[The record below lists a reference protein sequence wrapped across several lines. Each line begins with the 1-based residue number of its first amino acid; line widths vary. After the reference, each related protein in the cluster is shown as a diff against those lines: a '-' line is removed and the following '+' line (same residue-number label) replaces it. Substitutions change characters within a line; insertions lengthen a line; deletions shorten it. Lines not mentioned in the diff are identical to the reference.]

1 MLLAECG
8 ALLHPVVAAS
18 SDHLRVIGR
27 GGGREKAQAVERSL
41 PVAPFPQSR
50 LWSQQTVRLDVT
62 MPDLLDLKAKGIP
75 FTRQHVARLIK
86 QGRFPAPIK
95 LGVGTNRWISSE
107 IDDWIDLRKA
117 DRDALLKARE
127 ARA

>member
-1 MLLAECG
+1 
-8 ALLHPVVAAS
+8 
-18 SDHLRVIGR
+18 
-27 GGGREKAQAVERSL
+27 
-41 PVAPFPQSR
+41 
-50 LWSQQTVRLDVT
+50 
-62 MPDLLDLKAKGIP
+62 
-75 FTRQHVARLIK
+75 
-86 QGRFPAPIK
+86 

>member
-1 MLLAECG
+1 M
-8 ALLHPVVAAS
+8 
-18 SDHLRVIGR
+18 
-27 GGGREKAQAVERSL
+27 ERSL

-62 MPDLLDLKAKGIP
+62 MPDLLAFSDLKAKGIP

-86 QGRFPAPIK
+86 QWRFPAPIK